1 MSKIFKTATAFRKSL
16 ESRLMNISHATNIDL
31 QRLRRKVAFDR
42 LLARFFVNGSNTWV
56 LKGGYALEI
65 RFAHARAT
73 KDIDLT
79 LPIQLYASSESE
91 YLMTM
96 LQEESRIELGDYFT
110 FIFRPVMQELDGA
123 PEGGFRFPV
132 EAIMDGRPFVK
143 FHIDIG
149 VGDILV
155 EPVEKIIGED
165 WLEFA
170 GISPAIIYAISKEQQ
185 FAEKLHAYT
194 LPRIDRLNTRVKDLV
209 DMLLLI
215 REGSVDEAVVRNNLS
230 KVFHRRNTHSLPAT
244 FPLPPE
250 GWDVKFDLLA
260 KECGMNASLDQAMEI
275 IDHFYEKVIAI
286 HSLNDGLLSQ
296 TSPLFGR

>member
-1 MSKIFKTATAFRKSL
+1 MGKTFKTATAFRKSL
-16 ESRLMNISHATNIDL
+16 ESRLMNISQETNIDL

-91 YLMTM
+91 HLMTM
-96 LQEESRIELGDYFT
+96 LQEESHIYLSDYFT
-110 FIFRPVMQELDGA
+110 FTFRPAMQELDGA

-143 FHIDIG
+143 FHMDIG
-149 VGDILV
+149 IGDILV

-194 LPRIDRLNTRVKDLV
+194 LPRTDRLNTRVKDLV

-215 REGSVDEAVVRNNLS
+215 REGSVDEAVVRDNLS
-230 KVFHRRNTHSLPAT
+230 KIFHRRNTHILPAT
-244 FPLPPE
+244 LPSPPG

-260 KECGMNASLDQAMEI
+260 KECGMNESLDQAMEI
-275 IDHFYEKVIAI
+275 VDHFYRKAIASD
-286 HSLNDGLLSQ
+286 SLNDALLS
-296 TSPLFGR
+296 

>member
-16 ESRLMNISHATNIDL
+16 ESRLMNISQETNIDL

-42 LLARFFVNGSNTWV
+42 LLARFFVNDSNSWV

-79 LPIQLYASSESE
+79 LPIQLYAASESE
-91 YLMTM
+91 FLMTM
-96 LQEESRIELGDYFT
+96 LQEESHVELGDYFT
-110 FIFRPVMQELDGA
+110 FAFRPAMQELDGA

-149 VGDILV
+149 IGDILV
-155 EPVEKIIGED
+155 EPVEKIIGEN

-194 LPRIDRLNTRVKDLV
+194 LPRTDRLNTRVKDLV

-215 REGSVDEAVVRNNLS
+215 REGAIDEAAVRENLS
-230 KVFHRRNTHSLPAT
+230 KVFHRRNTHELPAKL
-244 FPLPPE
+244 PLPPD
-250 GWDVKFDLLA
+250 GWGMKFDLLA
-260 KECGMNASLDQAMEI
+260 KECEMSESLDQDMQI
-275 IDHFYEKVIAI
+275 VDNFYRKAIAI
-286 HSLNDGLLSQ
+286 DSLNDALLS
-296 TSPLFGR
+296 

>member
-1 MSKIFKTATAFRKSL
+1 
-16 ESRLMNISHATNIDL
+16 MNISQETNIDL

-42 LLARFFVNGSNTWV
+42 LLARFFVNGSNRWV

-96 LQEESRIELGDYFT
+96 LQEESHVELGDYFT
-110 FIFRPVMQELDGA
+110 FAFRPAMQELDGA

-143 FHIDIG
+143 FHMDIG
-149 VGDILV
+149 IGDILV

-194 LPRIDRLNTRVKDLV
+194 LPRTDRFNTRVKDLV

-215 REGSVDEAVVRNNLS
+215 REGSVSEAVVKDNLS
-230 KVFHRRNTHSLPAT
+230 KVFHRRNTHSLPVT
-244 FPLPPE
+244 LPLPPDAW
-250 GWDVKFDLLA
+250 GVKFDLLT
-260 KECGMNASLDQAMEI
+260 KECGMNESLDQAMEI
-275 IDHFYEKVIAI
+275 VDHFYRKAIAS
-286 HSLNDGLLSQ
+286 HSLNDVLLS
-296 TSPLFGR
+296 

>member
-1 MSKIFKTATAFRKSL
+1 MGRMFKTATAFRKSL
-16 ESRLMNISHATNIDL
+16 ESRLMNVSQETNIDL

-79 LPIQLYASSESE
+79 LPIQLYASFESE
-91 YLMTM
+91 HLMTM
-96 LQEESRIELGDYFT
+96 LQEESHVDLADYFT
-110 FIFRPVMQELDGA
+110 FTFRPAMQELDGA

-132 EAIMDGRPFVK
+132 EAIMDGMPFVK
-143 FHIDIG
+143 FHMDIG
-149 VGDILV
+149 IGDILV

-194 LPRIDRLNTRVKDLV
+194 LPRTDRLNTRVKDLV

-215 REGSVDEAVVRNNLS
+215 REGSISEAVVRDNLS
-230 KVFHRRNTHSLPAT
+230 KVFHRRNTHNLPAAL
-244 FPLPPE
+244 PLPPDS
-250 GWDVKFDLLA
+250 WDVKFDLLV
-260 KECGMNASLDQAMEI
+260 KECGMNESLDQAKEI
-275 IDHFYEKVIAI
+275 VDRFYRKAIA
-286 HSLNDGLLSQ
+286 SNYLNDALLS
-296 TSPLFGR
+296 

>member
-1 MSKIFKTATAFRKSL
+1 MGKIFKTATAFRKSL
-16 ESRLMNISHATNIDL
+16 ESRLMNVSQETNIDL

-42 LLARFFVNGSNTWV
+42 LLARFFVNGKNTWL

-79 LPIQLYASSESE
+79 LHMQLNASSESE
-91 YLMTM
+91 HLMTM
-96 LQEESRIELGDYFT
+96 LQDESHIDLGDYFT
-110 FIFRPVMQELDGA
+110 FAFRPAMQELDGA

-149 VGDILV
+149 IGDILV

-194 LPRIDRLNTRVKDLV
+194 LPRTDRLNTRVKDLV

-215 REGSVDEAVVRNNLS
+215 REGSVDEAVVSENLR
-230 KVFHRRNTHSLPAT
+230 KVFQRRNTHNLLVT
-244 FPLPPE
+244 LPLPPD
-250 GWDVKFDLLA
+250 GWNVKFDLLA
-260 KECGMNASLDQAMEI
+260 KECGMNESLDQAIEI
-275 IDHFYEKVIAI
+275 VDHFYRRTVESN
-286 HSLNDGLLSQ
+286 SLNDASLS
-296 TSPLFGR
+296 

>member
-1 MSKIFKTATAFRKSL
+1 MSKIFKTAIAFRKSL
-16 ESRLMNISHATNIDL
+16 ESRLMNISQET
-31 QRLRRKVAFDR
+31 
-42 LLARFFVNGSNTWV
+42 
-56 LKGGYALEI
+56 
-65 RFAHARAT
+65 
-73 KDIDLT
+73 DID
-79 LPIQLYASSESE
+79 
-91 YLMTM
+91 
-96 LQEESRIELGDYFT
+96 LGDYFT
-110 FIFRPVMQELDGA
+110 FTFRPAMQELDGA

-149 VGDILV
+149 IGDILV

-194 LPRIDRLNTRVKDLV
+194 LPHIDRLNTRVKDLV

-215 REGSVDEAVVRNNLS
+215 REGSVDETVVRDNLS

-244 FPLPPE
+244 LPLPPN

-260 KECGMNASLDQAMEI
+260 KECGMNEPLDQAMEI
-275 IDHFYEKVIAI
+275 VNYFYRKAIAS
-286 HSLNDGLLSQ
+286 HSLNDVLLS
-296 TSPLFGR
+296 